1 METKGNLIIKEI
13 SPNAQKISYDSETSS
28 SDSINNTNGMEFI
41 AWQKRQ
47 CEEDIHQ
54 RRLVK

>member
-41 AWQKRQ
+41 A
-47 CEEDIHQ
+47 
-54 RRLVK
+54 